1 MMGASS
7 WLPLIAMLFLG
18 VGQTGL
24 SPGSPLRMWRTPS
37 SALEMEPDPRVPPF
51 ISTKKAAEDVER
63 LFYLLRA
70 PDPEGFYPE
79 YFPEFEEE
87 LENAYK
93 VILDEAIE
101 TVKNEQP
108 EIKVE
113 ARLEKGRPSDV
124 IMKVARTENV
134 DLIVMG
140 SRGLGGITGTVLG
153 STSQAVVH
161 CVLGQFS

>member
-1 MMGASS
+1 MFTKILMATDGSDHASHALKYAVES
-7 WLPLIAMLFLG
+7 AVKWDAQLIILSVIPPIRPILPDLDGI
-18 VGQTGL
+18 
-24 SPGSPLRMWRTPS
+24 
-37 SALEMEPDPRVPPF
+37 
-51 ISTKKAAEDVER
+51 
-63 LFYLLRA
+63 
-70 PDPEGFYPE
+70 YPT

-87 LENAYK
+87 LENAHK
-93 VILDEAIE
+93 KILDEAIE
-101 TVKNEQP
+101 TVKNKQP

-113 ARLEKGRPSDV
+113 ARLEKGRPSDI

-161 CVLGQFS
+161 SCIKPILIIK